1 MVSGFFRAGVAF
13 DPVSAA
19 VRVVFFFPDGNS
31 GFDGVDD
38 GTASIESGVSV
49 GSGNGDA
56 NGYFTNL
63 QMPSAVD
70 AAGSDD
76 VMLGMNFR

>member
-1 MVSGFFRAGVAF
+1 MMDGISRAGVAF
-13 DPVSAA
+13 DPLGTA
-19 VRVVFFFPDGNS
+19 VGIVFFFPDGN
-31 GFDGVDD
+31 GRFDGVDD
-38 GTASIESGVSV
+38 RAAGAESCFSV